1 MNSFELI
8 MLIIITVGVFYY
20 FLVAASVKKQRTR
33 VIDLLVIGLLLYVS
47 PYLENWLPEQLALN
61 STQIAGL
68 LIFIY
73 GWLIVIREKF
83 REGLHDD

>member
-33 VIDLLVIGLLLYVS
+33 ILDILTTGFLLFIS
-47 PYLENWLPEQLALN
+47 SYLEKWLPEQLALN